1 MTIFISSIL
10 LLLAVL
16 SVHGFSSMDT
26 HFDGVPATLRY
37 PEQRRTLHSHLPKFS
52 KKGSSKGDVYKV
64 EEEHVRVYEK
74 KSDKQ
79 SKSSSKG
86 GSKGSSKG
94 SSKSSKKSSKKEKS
108 GKYDYGSR
116 VPTKAPYHAPSN
128 DSSSGS
134 HDSSEDC
141 PRK

>member
-1 MTIFISSIL
+1 MTISISSIL

-16 SVHGFSSMDT
+16 RVHGFSSMDT

-52 KKGSSKGDVYKV
+52 KKGSGKGDVYKV
-64 EEEHVRVYEK
+64 EEGHVRVYEK

-86 GSKGSSKG
+86 SSKG
-94 SSKSSKKSSKKEKS
+94 SSKSSKKSSKKGKS

-128 DSSSGS
+128 DSTSGS
-134 HDSSEDC
+134 NDSSEDC